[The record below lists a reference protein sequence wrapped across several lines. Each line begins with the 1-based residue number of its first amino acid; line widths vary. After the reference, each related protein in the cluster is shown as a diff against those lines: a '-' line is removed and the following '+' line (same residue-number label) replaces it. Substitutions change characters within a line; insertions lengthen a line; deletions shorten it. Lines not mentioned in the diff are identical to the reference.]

1 MTRSS
6 QRISVFYGAI
16 GERVTFT
23 TKELS
28 PETWGDFDRLFAPGT
43 GWAFC
48 ACMFFQRGRHLPQT
62 EFPGRE
68 AMRVQNR
75 AEKRALVDQ
84 GRAHGILV
92 YENGEPVGWC
102 QYGPL
107 EELPIPGRRR
117 VSRRIPSAGAGVQ
130 WRITCFVTQIRR
142 RRRGVATVALR
153 AALAAIR
160 KRGGGI
166 VEAYPQVTLG
176 RGDYDHGGT
185 ISMFEREGFTA
196 VARPDAHS
204 VVMQRRA

>member
-1 MTRSS
+1 MT
-6 QRISVFYGAI
+6 YA
-16 GERVTFT
+16 

-28 PETWGDFDRLFAPGT
+28 PKTWPDFERLFAPGS

-48 ACMFFQRGRHLPQT
+48 ACMFFQRGRHLPQA

-107 EELPIPGRRR
+107 EELPIPGRSRP
-117 VSRRIPSAGAGVQ
+117 SRRIPPAGTGVQ
-130 WRITCFVTQIRR
+130 WRITCFVTQIRHR
-142 RRRGVATVALR
+142 HRRRGVAGAALR

-160 KRGGGI
+160 KHGGGI
-166 VEAYPQVTLG
+166 VEAYPPVSLG
-176 RGDYDHGGT
+176 RADYDHGGT
-185 ISMFEREGFTA
+185 IAMFEREGFTV
-196 VARPDAHS
+196 VARPDAHY
-204 VVMQRRA
+204 VVMQCRA